1 MRIGGAHA
9 DQNLSRAR
17 LRCQCFNKLED
28 FRPAEM
34 AELDGSHWTPRVTGC
49 SGEVFAVSSNSVLRT
64 LWCPTYQEVTVKA
77 PMKRLPLL
85 PAERALKVIAGRW
98 KAVILYHLFDG
109 PKRLSE
115 LKRLAPNVSQ
125 KVLVQQLREMEEH
138 GLVNREIY
146 RQVPPRV
153 DYSATPL
160 GLSLEPVIMSLCEW
174 GRRHAAELNE
184 LDGLMECE
192 VGRPARKPR
201 LSSKFDA
208 MPIPVG
214 QVLHR

>member
-1 MRIGGAHA
+1 M
-9 DQNLSRAR
+9 
-17 LRCQCFNKLED
+17 
-28 FRPAEM
+28 
-34 AELDGSHWTPRVTGC
+34 
-49 SGEVFAVSSNSVLRT
+49 
-64 LWCPTYQEVTVKA
+64 KA

-98 KAVILYHLFDG
+98 KAVVLYHLFDG

-115 LKRLAPNVSQ
+115 LRRLAPNVSQ

-138 GLVNREIY
+138 GLVHREIY

-174 GRRHAAELNE
+174 GRRHAAALDE
-184 LDGLMECE
+184 LDGLVECE
-192 VGRPARKPR
+192 VGQPASRKR
-201 LSSKFDA
+201 SSA
-208 MPIPVG
+208 SASPIPIS
-214 QVLHR
+214 RRA